1 MDYVEESGTLLIGT
15 NTEAILTHNIAD
27 LLLWNSHVDEE
38 ENYDD
43 ITIGEREGEEYKEQ
57 YDDGY
62 DVMEG

>member
-27 LLLWNSHVDEE
+27 LLLWNSHADEDEE
-38 ENYDD
+38 YDD
-43 ITIGEREGEEYKEQ
+43 MMLDGDEENKEPF
-57 YDDGY
+57 DDTY